1 MLTVIKGDKVEEFTI
16 NIIKINETSDTKN
29 ILFEVT
35 DDKLLKIALVTSLIG
50 LIGLILFTP
59 SIEVKEVK
67 IKDVTRSMIDEEV
80 SISCVVS
87 DVKSSKS
94 GSSYFLTI
102 NDGTGQMP
110 LIIFESQI
118 AQMQTNNLDIEDFKD
133 KKVNVVGKITEYNN
147 EMEIVLSS
155 GDSLKIIN

>member
-1 MLTVIKGDKVEEFTI
+1 MDI
-16 NIIKINETSDTKN
+16 
-29 ILFEVT
+29 T

-50 LIGLILFTP
+50 LIGLIMFTP

-67 IKDVTRSMIDEEV
+67 IKDIDRGMIDEEV
-80 SISCVVS
+80 SIDCVVS

-110 LIIFESQI
+110 LVIFESQVS
-118 AQMQTNNLDIEDFKD
+118 QMQTNNMDIQDFKN
-133 KKVNVVGKITEYNN
+133 KKVNVVGKITEYDN

-155 GDSLKIIN
+155 GDSLKILN

>member
-1 MLTVIKGDKVEEFTI
+1 M
-16 NIIKINETSDTKN
+16 KI
-29 ILFEVT
+29 T
-35 DDKLLKIALVTSLIG
+35 DEKLLKIALVTSLIG
-50 LIGLILFTP
+50 LIGLIMFTP

-67 IKDVTRSMIDEEV
+67 IKDVTRAMIDEEV
-80 SISCVVS
+80 SINCVVTEI
-87 DVKSSKS
+87 KSSKS

-118 AQMQTNNLDIEDFKD
+118 AQMQTNNLDINDFKN

-155 GDSLKIIN
+155 GESLKIIN

>member
-1 MLTVIKGDKVEEFTI
+1 M
-16 NIIKINETSDTKN
+16 KI
-29 ILFEVT
+29 T

-67 IKDVTRSMIDEEV
+67 IKDVTRAMIDEEV
-80 SISCVVS
+80 SINCVVTEI
-87 DVKSSKS
+87 KSSKS

-110 LIIFESQI
+110 LIIF
-118 AQMQTNNLDIEDFKD
+118 
-133 KKVNVVGKITEYNN
+133 
-147 EMEIVLSS
+147 
-155 GDSLKIIN
+155 

>member
-1 MLTVIKGDKVEEFTI
+1 MSKGQQKGQLEMGMAASQARLLTITARMHDIEYQAQSI
-16 NIIKINETSDTKN
+16 QNAKIELATQSD
-29 ILFEVT
+29 EVYQ
-35 DDKLLKIALVTSLIG
+35 DYLKALDAT
-50 LIGLILFTP
+50 T
-59 SIEVKEVK
+59 
-67 IKDVTRSMIDEEV
+67 
-80 SISCVVS
+80 
-87 DVKSSKS
+87 
-94 GSSYFLTI
+94 LTI

-118 AQMQTNNLDIEDFKD
+118 AQMQTNNLDINDFKN

>member
-1 MLTVIKGDKVEEFTI
+1 M
-16 NIIKINETSDTKN
+16 KI
-29 ILFEVT
+29 T
-35 DDKLLKIALVTSLIG
+35 DEKLLKIALGTSLIG

-67 IKDVTRSMIDEEV
+67 IKDVTRAMIDEEV
-80 SISCVVS
+80 SINCVVTEI
-87 DVKSSKS
+87 KSSKS

-118 AQMQTNNLDIEDFKD
+118 AQMQTNNLDINDFKN

>member
-1 MLTVIKGDKVEEFTI
+1 MDI
-16 NIIKINETSDTKN
+16 
-29 ILFEVT
+29 T

-50 LIGLILFTP
+50 LIGLIMFTP

-67 IKDVTRSMIDEEV
+67 IKDIDRGMIDEEV
-80 SISCVVS
+80 SIDCVVS
-87 DVKSSKS
+87 DVKSSKR

-110 LIIFESQI
+110 LVIFESQVS
-118 AQMQTNNLDIEDFKD
+118 QMQTNNMDIQDFKN

-155 GDSLKIIN
+155 GDSLKILN

>member
-1 MLTVIKGDKVEEFTI
+1 MDI
-16 NIIKINETSDTKN
+16 
-29 ILFEVT
+29 T

-50 LIGLILFTP
+50 LIGLIMFTP

-67 IKDVTRSMIDEEV
+67 IKDISRGMIDEEV
-80 SISCVVS
+80 SIDCVVS

-110 LIIFESQI
+110 LVIFESQI
-118 AQMQTNNLDIEDFKD
+118 AQMQTNNLDIKDFKD

-155 GDSLKIIN
+155 GDSLKILN